1 VDTPGFPDFLDG
13 RSGVPYATVSEL
25 PADVRKLSDHQQ
37 HVFLAAFNAALKEHP
52 ADEAKAF
59 AIAHAA
65 ASQAPA
71 AKSARDAGGAG
82 GTLSAFFK
90 ALADLVGASPP
101 AAAPGSQTSGLE
113 DRVRFTKRVPIAKVD
128 ESRRLVYGVVYE
140 PNVPDAH
147 DDMMTA
153 DEIEKACH
161 GFMRKYATLRAASG
175 LEHQVDVGRDQ
186 VVIVENS
193 IAPVD
198 YRLGTQTVTK
208 GSWVMVTK
216 VLDDQIWAD
225 VQAQRYTGYSFEG
238 WGRRVPAAA

>member
-1 VDTPGFPDFLDG
+1 M
-13 RSGVPYATVSEL
+13 PYATVSEL

-37 HVFLAAFNAALKEHP
+37 HVFLAAFNAALKAHP

-65 ASQAPA
+65 AAKAPGGPA
-71 AKSARDAGGAG
+71 AKSEGALG
-82 GTLSAFFK
+82 AFFK
-90 ALADLVGASPP
+90 ALAELMGGSP
-101 AAAPGSQTSGLE
+101 AAAESQTSGLE

-186 VVIVENS
+186 VVIVENA

-198 YRLGTQTVTK
+198 YRLGQQLVTK

-225 VQAQRYTGYSFEG
+225 VQAGRYTGYSFEG